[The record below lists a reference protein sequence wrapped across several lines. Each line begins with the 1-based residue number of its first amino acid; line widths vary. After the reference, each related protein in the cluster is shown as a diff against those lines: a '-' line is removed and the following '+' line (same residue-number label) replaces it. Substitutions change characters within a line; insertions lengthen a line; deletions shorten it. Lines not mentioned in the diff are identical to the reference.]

1 MWAGA
6 GAVSEASSGLSSWA
20 SVERKETFLPL
31 VNHIQRHL
39 VEPPPAWDWLRA
51 QGGCLFG

>member
-39 VEPPPAWDWLRA
+39 VEPPSAWDWLRA